1 MKTVKI
7 VFEVNDCKHCPWI
20 RYQPDNY
27 GEAWLC
33 GKTGKFL
40 EYASNKHIEVPCEC
54 PFYK

>member
-7 VFEVNDCKHCPWI
+7 VFEVNDCKYCPWV
-20 RYQPDNY
+20 RHQVDSY
-27 GEAWLC
+27 GEAYIC

-40 EYASNKHIEVPCEC
+40 EYASNKPIEVPCEC